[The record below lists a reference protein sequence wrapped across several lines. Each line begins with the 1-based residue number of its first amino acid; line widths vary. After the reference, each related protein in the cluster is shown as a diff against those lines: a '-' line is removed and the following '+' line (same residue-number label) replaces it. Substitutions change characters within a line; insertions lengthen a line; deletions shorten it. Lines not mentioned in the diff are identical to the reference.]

1 MPESHLNTKVRPMDH
16 SAADTKSILMIAYTN
31 YRTDPRVIRAAEA
44 ASNAGFDVDLIALRR
59 PNDPPEESINGVRV
73 IHLNQAR
80 YRGGGTASYV
90 LAYLEFFMRCFF
102 KTASLLL
109 RKRYAAV
116 HVHNMPDFYVFCALI
131 PKLMGAK
138 VLLDIHDPMPNTFA
152 SKFKSGENG
161 LFFKLLLCQE
171 RLSAAFADQVL
182 TVHEPVKE
190 YVLVKQHKLRA
201 EDIEVVANFPDGELF
216 ALQKRPQADG
226 RLRLV
231 FHGTIL
237 ERCGLRNAMLALA
250 GMRHRDLATVR
261 IIGEGDFSEQ
271 LKGLIGDL
279 DLGGV
284 VHFDNRMYP
293 LAEIPGLLA
302 DCNLGLVPL
311 EISSITN
318 YVLPLKLLEYLSL
331 GMPSVTV
338 RNAAIG
344 YYFSEDDCLFYD
356 PTDPQSLR
364 AVLDRLAAD
373 PELLAHYQERAVALR
388 GKFQWANE
396 RQKYVSLLR
405 GLTQHSLEASGKTS
419 DRIRSS

>member
-1 MPESHLNTKVRPMDH
+1 MSHGTAGR
-16 SAADTKSILMIAYTN
+16 KSVLMIAYTN

-44 ASNAGFDVDLIALRR
+44 AASAGFDVDFIALRR
-59 PNDPPEESINGVRV
+59 ANDPPEESIKGVRV
-73 IHLNQAR
+73 VHLNQMR
-80 YRGGGTASYV
+80 YRGGGAFWYMLS
-90 LAYLEFFMRCFF
+90 YLEFFVRCFF
-102 KTASLLL
+102 KTVRLQFG
-109 RKRYAAV
+109 KRYAAV
-116 HVHNMPDFYVFCALI
+116 HVNNMPDFFVFCALL

-161 LFFKLLLCQE
+161 FFFKILLWQE
-171 RLSAAFADQVL
+171 KLSAAFADQVL

-201 EDIEVVANFPDGELF
+201 DAIEVVANFPDDELF
-216 ALQKRPQADG
+216 ALRKPVQPDG

-250 GMRHRDLATVR
+250 GMRHQDRVSVR

-271 LKGLIGDL
+271 LKDLIRTHEL
-279 DLGGV
+279 SAI

-293 LAEIPGLLA
+293 LSEIPALLA

-318 YVLPLKLLEYLSL
+318 YVLPLKLLEYLCL

-344 YYFSEDDCLFYD
+344 YYFGEDECLFYD
-356 PTDPQSLR
+356 PNDPESLR
-364 AVLDRLAAD
+364 LILDRLAGTPD
-373 PELLAHYQERAVALR
+373 LLAHYQQRALALR
-388 GKFQWANE
+388 GKFLWSNE
-396 RQKYVSLLR
+396 KQKYIAVLR
-405 GLTQHSLEASGKTS
+405 RLTNRAPE
-419 DRIRSS
+419 